1 MHSALWQLLWFDLR
15 SSVRSVANLRKNW
28 RQLGLALV
36 IVIFVIGAVCLRT
49 ASADGSGGNRF
60 GAAMPFWAL
69 VYLLITWITASAD
82 RGLVMRPAEIHFLI
96 GGPFPRRDVI
106 TLTLVRLAVRAV
118 FGAMFLAL
126 ISLTYIN
133 SFLSAFSGIW
143 LLICV
148 SLLVGMVVSLA
159 SRASQQNWIKNL
171 RRGGSMLALGTL
183 LLMVQQSI
191 ALVRQVGPLSLSAVA
206 AAAPL
211 TDIGKAVMP
220 PVAWMFAPLSQ
231 PRFYPEV
238 AQQMPVRMLVVFALA
253 GMVYVLGSDFAERA
267 TARTDKS
274 LHRRQAA
281 QRGGTTGTEWTRRFR
296 VPILGSGPLAA
307 VAWMQ
312 VTHSARILPRYLL
325 STAAILGMVVVI
337 LFTVGNRSFSD
348 NNAALWLVAA
358 TLYAD
363 FLILLQLP
371 VGMLG
376 PVAQREMLKAMPIAA
391 WKVAVGQ
398 LAGPLSQLAVLNSLI
413 LLAFVGFTP
422 EHASDAIT
430 AAVCA
435 IPGAVLIAANVNLLA
450 VWGILKPKAMQ
461 QRDAL
466 AAGRALVSVWVFFAT
481 LLPAIFPIVASVV
494 VAQVI
499 FEGSPTMCA
508 LVGGAVTWLMC
519 LPYILALAWAFH
531 RWQPSS
537 YSRGS
542 EDAEH
547 QS

>member
-1 MHSALWQLLWFDLR
+1 M
-15 SSVRSVANLRKNW
+15 
-28 RQLGLALV
+28 GLALV
-36 IVIFVIGAVCLRT
+36 IVAFVVGIISLRN
-49 ASADGSGGNRF
+49 ASSDGSGGNRF

-69 VYLLITWITASAD
+69 VYLLITWVTASAD

-106 TLTLVRLAVRAV
+106 TLTLVRLAIRAV
-118 FGAMFLAL
+118 FGAVFLAL
-126 ISLTYIN
+126 VSLTYIN

-159 SRASQQNWIKNL
+159 SRASQRSWIKNL
-171 RRGGSMLALGTL
+171 RRVGSVAAIAL
-183 LLMVQQSI
+183 LLVMVQQSI
-191 ALVRQVGPLSLSAVA
+191 SLVRQVGPISLSAVA

-211 TDIGKAVMP
+211 TEVGKAVMP
-220 PVAWMFAPLSQ
+220 PVQWMFAPLAE

-238 AQQMPVRMLVVFALA
+238 VNQMPLRLLVVAALA
-253 GMVYVLGSDFAERA
+253 GLVYLLGGDFAERA

-274 LHRRQAA
+274 LHRRQSA
-281 QRGGTTGTEWTRRFR
+281 QRGGATGVAWTRRLQMP
-296 VPILGSGPLAA
+296 VVGTGPLAA

-312 VTHSARILPRYLL
+312 VTHSVRILPRYLL
-325 STAAILGMVVVI
+325 STAAILGMVVII
-337 LFTVGNRSFSD
+337 LFSVGNRSFAGD
-348 NNAALWLVAA
+348 NATIWLIAA

-363 FLILLQLP
+363 FLVLLQLP

-376 PVAQREMLKAMPIAA
+376 PLAQREMLKAMPISA

-398 LAGPLSQLAVLNSLI
+398 LAGPLSQLVALNSLI
-413 LLAFVGFTP
+413 LIAFIGFAP
-422 EHASDAIT
+422 QHAGDAVS
-430 AAVCA
+430 AAISAV
-435 IPGAVLIAANVNLLA
+435 PGAVLIAANVNLLA

-481 LLPAIFPIVASVV
+481 LLPAIIPIVASVI
-494 VAQVI
+494 VART
-499 FEGSPTMCA
+499 FEVGPALCAFVGAATTSVMCI
-508 LVGGAVTWLMC
+508 
-519 LPYILALAWAFH
+519 PYVLALAWAFH

-537 YSRGS
+537 YLRGT
-542 EDAEH
+542 EDAEV
-547 QS
+547 Q